1 MSGTGSTGSTRRL
14 FDPGLQPERTEL
26 AWRRTTLAL
35 AVGAIVALRILPPVL
50 GVWSMAAALMGFIIT
65 AIVWVL
71 AGRRGRMTRQ
81 ALLQGAPP
89 PHGAALML
97 MVAVTI
103 AAGASLGILY
113 VTFD

>member
-1 MSGTGSTGSTRRL
+1 MTRGSSPRTDSRL

-35 AVGAIVALRILPPVL
+35 AVGAIVALRILPPAL
-50 GVWSMAAALMGFIIT
+50 GAWSLPAALAGFLFAGTIWI
-65 AIVWVL
+65 L
-71 AGRRGRMTRQ
+71 AGKRARETRQ

-97 MVAVTI
+97 MLSVTT

-113 VTFD
+113 VTLD